1 MTPELV
7 IEYPT
12 EGESYSHDEYGVYRY
27 DLYPESSVLGGS
39 VRRSFLDSFATLP
52 EAKAAY
58 PNATYSDSG
67 YQEAPPIPHTPPAW
81 FDPTYA
87 GESWDDES

>member
-12 EGESYSHDEYGVYRY
+12 EGETYSRDEYGVYRY

-39 VRRSFLDSFATLP
+39 VRRSFLDSFPTLP

-58 PNATYSDSG
+58 PTATYSDDNG
-67 YQEAPPIPHTPPAW
+67 YVAPPPIPSTPPAW

-87 GESWDDES
+87 GESWDGE